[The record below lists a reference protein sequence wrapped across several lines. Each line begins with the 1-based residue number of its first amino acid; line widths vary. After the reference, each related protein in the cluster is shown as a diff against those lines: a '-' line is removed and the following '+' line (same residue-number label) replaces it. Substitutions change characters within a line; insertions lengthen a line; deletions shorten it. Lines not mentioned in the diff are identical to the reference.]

1 MKKIQLIAL
10 IILGLVFGVQ
20 AQKHVKDADNTIILS
35 EIESGN
41 LSAKLSKDGKMEVFS
56 ITVMDE
62 DHSCVTDF
70 CGFSYNSKD
79 KTYIENI
86 KSLNNNLKAV
96 LVTISGDVE
105 NCAVLKWESEGI
117 KFTVYGIAPK
127 IAYICVDGHGHGILS
142 KKDMEVLSAWID
154 ELEIK

>member
-1 MKKIQLIAL
+1 MKKIQFIAL
-10 IILGLVFGVQ
+10 IILGLVFGAQ
-20 AQKHVKDADNTIILS
+20 AQVKEADNAIILS
-35 EIESGN
+35 KIESGN
-41 LSAKLSKDGKMEVFS
+41 LSAKLSKDGKVEVFS
-56 ITVMDE
+56 VTIMDE

-79 KTYIENI
+79 KKYVENI
-86 KSLNNNLKAV
+86 KSLNSNLKEV
-96 LVTISGDVE
+96 LKTISGDVE

-142 KKDMEVLSAWID
+142 KKDVEKLSNWID
-154 ELEIK
+154 GLEVK